1 MKTIERKAL
10 SYIDRIFKEILNI
23 HQNEP
28 WPQFKEALAQIY
40 LAGAK
45 AALAWQWRSV
55 EDELPKAEQDVL
67 VAIAT
72 QTNHQFAFAW
82 LSTLSNGTLRWYSY
96 DDTFPLDKIRYWMPI
111 PLLPPKDD
119 TE

>member
-1 MKTIERKAL
+1 MKTIEERATYYATMQNSLPGYDPAIRKA
-10 SYIDRIFKEILNI
+10 
-23 HQNEP
+23 
-28 WPQFKEALAQIY
+28 Y

-45 AALAWQWRSV
+45 EALAGQWRSV

-111 PLLPPKDD
+111 PQLPK
-119 TE
+119 TESE